1 MASRESLHQSRQDV
15 RRVDRPSRTLS
26 QFLLSCR
33 TPSRQAI
40 RKLLFCHF
48 LRDEKHNTYLSEEVV
63 IKVVLLLVCL
73 RRHEVRVQLV
83 SQVVA
88 LVGRWSRNM
97 LTILKM
103 LTRLTRRE
111 DVKEKRRKW
120 KEQEGKKSWGFLLL
134 EE

>member
-1 MASRESLHQSRQDV
+1 MYSIPCIDFRPCFDFVTLAASRESPLQSRQDV
-15 RRVDRPSRTLS
+15 QRADRPSRTLS

-48 LRDEKHNTYLSEEVV
+48 LRDDKHNTYLSEEVV

-83 SQVVA
+83 SQVVT
-88 LVGRWSRNM
+88 LVERHSRKCSFFF
-97 LTILKM
+97 LKFKF
-103 LTRLTRRE
+103 L
-111 DVKEKRRKW
+111 DVDFVEV
-120 KEQEGKKSWGFLLL
+120 
-134 EE
+134 